1 MKRKVRKIL
10 VITVLLIAVVAVAAA
25 VIGSR
30 GNSLK
35 RINPENLITVSSSDI
50 ESLENCTVD
59 HSLILVNTE
68 HMLEYDLEEE
78 LIRYE
83 DSDRFINKTLENSFI
98 ELRDVCTEKFGTRLK
113 IMSAYRSKERQL
125 EIYNSDTEGVAAKP
139 GESEHETGLGLDVY
153 VNYHAGEGFLD
164 SDAGKYVNAECQNY
178 GFIIRY
184 PAGKKSIT
192 GFSFEPWHIRYVGL
206 PHSLI
211 ITEQSITLEEY
222 IESLEEGNFYAYGNY
237 VISKQNMDADGLL
250 IPQKYKNL
258 NISPDNC
265 GNFIITAEIY

>member
-1 MKRKVRKIL
+1 MKRKARKFL
-10 VITVLLIAVVAVAAA
+10 AITVLLIAVIAVVAA
-25 VIGSR
+25 VIKSEKTP
-30 GNSLK
+30 LK
-35 RINPENLITVSSSDI
+35 RINPKYLTTVYASDI

-59 HSLILVNTE
+59 HSLILVNAE
-68 HMLEYDLEEE
+68 HVLEDALEEE

-83 DSDRFINKTLENSFI
+83 DSDRFINKALEDAFI
-98 ELRDVCTEKFGTRLK
+98 ELRDDCTEKFGTRLK

-153 VNYHAGEGFLD
+153 VNYHAGASFLD
-164 SDAGKYVNAECQNY
+164 SDAGKYVNAECHNY

-184 PAGKKSIT
+184 PAGKKSVT
-192 GFSFEPWHIRYVGL
+192 GFSFEPWHIRYVGQ
-206 PHSLI
+206 PHALI
-211 ITEQSITLEEY
+211 IAEQSITLEEY
-222 IESLEEGNFYAYGNY
+222 IESLEEGKFYAYGNY
-237 VISKQNMDADGLL
+237 VISKQSMDAGELL
-250 IPQKYKNL
+250 IPQKHKKL